1 MRAAICL
8 VFNDHFKDAE
18 MLSMGVIKDCA
29 GKSRSSKVRAT
40 GCGSSSG
47 MPHSDAT
54 GRSRRVRS
62 SIRKV
67 NSSRE
72 RFPGEGA
79 L

>member
-40 GCGSSSG
+40 GCGSSIWYAAQRCDG
-47 MPHSDAT
+47 A
-54 GRSRRVRS
+54 
-62 SIRKV
+62 
-67 NSSRE
+67 
-72 RFPGEGA
+72 FPTRPIIDSKSQFIP
-79 L
+79 